1 MTGGF
6 LGFLGGIGLFLFGME
21 TMTAALRQLAGE
33 RLRQWLLRMTS
44 TPWRGVLTGAGITG
58 IVQSSTAVTVMTI
71 GFVGAGLIGFTQSLG
86 VIYGANIGTTVTG
99 WIVMLVGVKLKLG
112 VVALPGLFIASLAGI
127 FGDGRM
133 ARWGRM
139 VAGLSLMFIGLDL
152 MQSATAGIEGLLSP
166 DRLPGDS
173 WPGRL
178 ALVTIGFALV
188 AVIQSSSAGVAL
200 AIVLL
205 GSGAISFAQAASMLI
220 GMNLGSTLTGVLAS
234 LGGSREMLRAAVAN
248 LLFNLGTAALAFPLL
263 DLVLPLLESVD
274 EGTRHQTALV
284 LFHTGF
290 NVVGTAVFLPLTR
303 RFASLVT
310 RLVPDRP
317 VTLAEALDP
326 RLLSDPGTALDA
338 AARTA
343 QIMAED
349 IGRSLRS
356 ALAVAPD
363 RDLRPIAAL
372 PSRVDPARTKLEA
385 WLAQIKLAPDQK
397 TQIARMTA
405 LMHLMDHTSRLMA
418 RARELNRIAYLAD
431 SPRLARPARAV
442 AAAVV
447 LRRAPDKAAR
457 LVTLIRAFA
466 LRYRHGTLLREHAG
480 MIEPADVFRETDALR
495 WLSRVA
501 DHAERIAFYGA
512 MARGPQPDPSLTP
525 ARPN

>member
-21 TMTAALRQLAGE
+21 TMTVALRQLAGE
-33 RLRQWLLRMTS
+33 RLRLWLLRMTS
-44 TPWRGVLTGAGITG
+44 TPLRGVLTGAGITG

-71 GFVGAGLIGFTQSLG
+71 GFVGAGLIGFAQSLG
-86 VIYGANIGTTVTG
+86 VIYGANIGTTMTG

-127 FGDGRM
+127 FGDGRV
-133 ARWGRM
+133 ARLGRM

-152 MQSATAGIEGLLSP
+152 MQSATDGIEGLLSP
-166 DRLPGDS
+166 DGLPGDS
-173 WPGRL
+173 WPGRIV
-178 ALVTIGFALV
+178 LVAIGFALV

-220 GMNLGSTLTGVLAS
+220 GMNLGSTLTGLLAS
-234 LGGSREMLRAAVAN
+234 IGGSREMLRSAMAN

-290 NVVGTAVFLPLTR
+290 NIVGTAVFLPLTLP
-303 RFASLVT
+303 FAALVT

-317 VTLAEALDP
+317 VTLAAALDP

-343 QIMAED
+343 GAIAEE
-349 IGRSLRS
+349 IGRSLQA
-356 ALAVAPD
+356 ALAVKPH

-372 PSRVDPARTKLEA
+372 PSRVDPARARLES
-385 WLAQIKLAPDQK
+385 WLAQIQLAQDQK

-405 LMHLMDHTSRLMA
+405 LMHLLDHLTRLTE
-418 RARELNRIAYLAD
+418 RARELNRIAHLAD
-431 SPRLARPARAV
+431 KPRLARPARTL
-442 AAAVV
+442 AASLIA
-447 LRRAPDKAAR
+447 RRSPDQAAR
-457 LVTLIRAFA
+457 MVTLIQSFA
-466 LRYRHGTLLREHAG
+466 QRYRHGTLLREHAG
-480 MIEPADVFRETDALR
+480 MIEPPDVFRETDALR

-512 MARGPQPDPSLTP
+512 MAKGPQPDTALAP
-525 ARPN
+525 A